1 VEADVF
7 RPQSVGR
14 AVRTAFVL
22 GVLIVVALVAA
33 FAAVHQ
39 FSTLV
44 GDNKKDELGR
54 YLDDNAHTTSSPSGA
69 GFTVDFPVPP
79 SRQSELFAIG
89 IGTVDAKRD
98 RALVDDEIT
107 FDVVWFQ
114 LPAASTDPTSFVSSL
129 MSLQLHQLGGT
140 KFGSS
145 SALTISGVTSRGVA
159 FDTVDRNG
167 ATRYF
172 DERIMVKGRSV
183 WVVRVGSQIR
193 RRAAFERFSGS
204 FKLTS

>member
-39 FSTLV
+39 FDKLV

-54 YLDDNAHTTSSPSGA
+54 YLDDNEHTTSSPSGA
-69 GFTVDFPVPP
+69 GFKVDFPVPP
-79 SRQSELFAIG
+79 SRQSETFDVG
-89 IGTVDAKRD
+89 VGSVDAKRD

-107 FDVVWFQ
+107 FDVVWFE
-114 LPAASTDPTSFVSSL
+114 LPTTPTDPKSL
-129 MSLQLHQLGGT
+129 VTTLVSLQLHQLGGT

-145 SALTISGVTSRGVA
+145 SVRTIGTATSRGVA

-167 ATRYF
+167 AKRYY

-183 WVVRVGSQIR
+183 WVLRVGSQIR
-193 RRAAFERFSGS
+193 RRAAFERFAGS
-204 FKLTS
+204 FTLTS